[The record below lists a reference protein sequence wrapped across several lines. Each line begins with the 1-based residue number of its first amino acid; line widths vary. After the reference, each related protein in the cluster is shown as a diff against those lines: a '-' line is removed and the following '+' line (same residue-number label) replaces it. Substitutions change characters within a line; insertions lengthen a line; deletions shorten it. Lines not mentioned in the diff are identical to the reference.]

1 MNTNVTARHFEL
13 TAEIKSLA
21 DENFTSLEKYFDRI
35 ISCDLILDVEKHR
48 KMAEV
53 QTKVYGQTLRATSE
67 SSDMYVSIEAAF
79 DKASAQLKKYKGKL
93 KHKDPKEIKAT
104 ANDATRPETDVDAVD
119 Y

>member
-1 MNTNVTARHFEL
+1 MNTTVTARHFEL
-13 TAEIKSLA
+13 SDEIKALA
-21 DENFTSLEKYFDRI
+21 DENFTSLQKYFDRI

-67 SSDMYVSIEAAF
+67 SDDMYVSIEAAF
-79 DKASAQLKKYKGKL
+79 DKASAQLLKYKGKL
-93 KHKDPKEIKAT
+93 KHKNPKEIKET
-104 ANDATRPETDVDAVD
+104 QDANTRPDTDVDSVD